1 LSEYGKPHFF
11 NRSTNTQELIIPM
24 AKFPPSPPIF
34 PDAHKEQIEAYFSP
48 LLNDT
53 PPAVELPTLHAS
65 YFICF
70 TNRCGSNLV
79 AQALASDGQLSQAGE
94 NLNFTTVINH
104 SKRLGH
110 KSYDEY
116 FRWLMGAT
124 KGKRNVFGCKSSV
137 SQLMYLY
144 NCGLL
149 QRMNPLPDFIHVV
162 RRDLIAQAVSLYIAN
177 QTNQWTSEQP
187 KVEGVEIEYRP
198 NQLIHILRSIALQNS
213 LFEGFFQLIGVAPHV
228 VVYEDF
234 VAAPA
239 EAISAIGKKLR
250 LPGLEL
256 VQKKI
261 SYSKQADERNQKL
274 VDRLIKDFSLQPIT
288 SKIASPRN

>member
-1 LSEYGKPHFF
+1 
-11 NRSTNTQELIIPM
+11 M

-34 PDAHKEQIEAYFSP
+34 PDVHKEQIEAFFAS
-48 LLNDT
+48 LQADEN
-53 PPAVELPTLHAS
+53 PAFAPAALPALHAS
-65 YFICF
+65 YFVCF

-110 KSYDEY
+110 KSYEAY
-116 FRWLMGAT
+116 FSWLMGAT
-124 KGKRNVFGCKSSV
+124 KGRRSVFGCKASV

-149 QRMNPLPDFIHVV
+149 QRMNPTPQFIHVV

-177 QTNQWTSEQP
+177 KTNQWTSDQP
-187 KVEGVEIEYRP
+187 KAEGVEIDYRP
-198 NQLIHILRSIALQNS
+198 NQLIQIMRSIALQNS
-213 LFEGFFQLIGVAPHV
+213 LFEGFFQLLGVTPHV
-228 VVYEDF
+228 VVYEEF
-234 VAAPA
+234 VDSPG
-239 EAISAIGKKLR
+239 EAIAAIGTKLQ

-256 VQKKI
+256 VQEKVR
-261 SYSKQADERNQKL
+261 YSKQADDRNQKL
-274 VDRLIKDFSLQPIT
+274 VNRLTKDFGLQAVTPTHIKRST
-288 SKIASPRN
+288 